1 MNTTRQKIVTIIA
14 GTASIV
20 SLQMFGFLDLPEPQI
35 FQSSKN
41 LEFLTST
48 WKDLPA
54 NAELKSTSTNRASK
68 QYIPPVASNPRRTI
82 GSGSR
87 GCSQSLTNDLVTLL
101 IPSEDYAGQTTS
113 GHPTFFWHLSQP
125 VSVPMRFALVEP
137 GVPEPLFE
145 KQIDS
150 PQMGM
155 MQLQLPKDRPE
166 LQTGRTYKWS
176 VTLICNTKRPSA
188 NPVFISWIERVRT
201 PGVLEQ
207 QLPSTPPT
215 KSNVPTQMWRDRAW
229 SYAESGLWYDALA
242 AMSNVQTANS
252 HDLATNDD
260 FLALLEQVGLT
271 QVTQQERLNVA
282 TRLSTFQGTA
292 H

>member
-20 SLQMFGFLDLPEPQI
+20 SLQMFGFFDLPEPRI
-35 FQSSKN
+35 FSSSKN
-41 LEFLTST
+41 LEILTSI
-48 WKDLPA
+48 WNDLPA
-54 NAELKSTSTNRASK
+54 NAELNKTSTHRSSK

-87 GCSQSLTNDLVTLL
+87 GCRQSLTNDLVTLL
-101 IPSEDYAGQTTS
+101 IPSEEYAGQTIS

-137 GVPEPLFE
+137 GVAKPLFE

-150 PQMGM
+150 PQAGM
-155 MQLQLPKDRPE
+155 IQLQVPKDRPE

-176 VTLICNTKRPSA
+176 VTLVCNTKRPSA
-188 NPVFISWIERVRT
+188 NPVFISWIERV
-201 PGVLEQ
+201 
-207 QLPSTPPT
+207 STPAALETQRLSTPA
-215 KSNVPTQMWRDRAW
+215 KSNVPTQVWRDRAW
-229 SYAESGLWYDALA
+229 SYAETGLWYDALA

-252 HDLATNDD
+252 NELGINDD

-271 QVTQQERLNVA
+271 QVTQQERLDVA
-282 TRLSTFQGTA
+282 KRP
-292 H
+292 